1 MRQNKLAVILALGAF
16 IVLNLSFALA
26 SQKKESEAAK
36 EANGRFENMSEQLK
50 LTPEQ
55 KPKVKAIV
63 DQQMLQWT
71 VLSQNKT
78 LNGKQKIAKMQEI
91 NQDAQQKIEKILSPP
106 QRQKLQTMMDAAKPQ
121 PARSHPNPKKRPPPS
136 E

>member
-26 SQKKESEAAK
+26 QQKQGAAEK
-36 EANGRFENMSEQLK
+36 DANGRFEYMSEQLN
-50 LTPEQ
+50 LTPAQ

-63 DQQMLQWT
+63 DQQILQWT

-78 LNGKQKIAKMQEI
+78 LNGKQKITKMQEI
-91 NQDAQQKIEKILSPP
+91 NQDAQQKIAKILSPP

-121 PARSHPNPKKRPPPS
+121 PAHPNPKPKKRPPPS